1 MAPMAI
7 APPSP
12 ATAPA
17 RMLRRSLRK
26 IAWLAARRQSH
37 FTFTRPRSHL
47 RIKSKGMLRSKT
59 RSEPSQKKRGG
70 RLFCRPLVF
79 DRKILLQVADRGQ
92 VGRELDDAG
101 RAAPVGFEAE
111 RVDRGN
117 AACRRD
123 LRGVVA
129 GEGVAGTLGE
139 VGVGVAQVQ
148 REDLVGEAD
157 ADVPGVVA
165 GLRNTGSEGRV
176 DQAGAVERI

>member
-7 APPSP
+7 APPRP

-17 RMLRRSLRK
+17 RMLRRSLRE

-37 FTFTRPRSHL
+37 FIVGYR
-47 RIKSKGMLRSKT
+47 
-59 RSEPSQKKRGG
+59 KRKGG
-70 RLFCRPLVF
+70 RSLCRPLVF
-79 DRKILLQVADRGQ
+79 DRKILLEVADRGQ

-117 AACRRD
+117 AACRGD
-123 LRGVVA
+123 LGGVVA

-176 DQAGAVERI
+176 DQAGAVGRIGRAEPPTAEL